1 VLSPSLIA
9 SYPMDQLTEKE
20 KSRTD
25 CKCVITV
32 LAIQVHNLQDFSQG
46 ESITY
51 LRENKGNWI
60 NIGFLFLFS

>member
-1 VLSPSLIA
+1 
-9 SYPMDQLTEKE
+9 MDQLTEKE

-51 LRENKGNWI
+51 LRE
-60 NIGFLFLFS
+60 FV